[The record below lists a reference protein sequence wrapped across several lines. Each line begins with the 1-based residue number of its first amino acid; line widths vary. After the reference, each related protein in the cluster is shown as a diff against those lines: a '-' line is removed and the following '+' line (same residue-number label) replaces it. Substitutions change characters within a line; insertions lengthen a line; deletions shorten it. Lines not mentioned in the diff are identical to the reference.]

1 MYTSGETLLRNFPVQ
16 ATIQV
21 IDEYDD
27 SDDDDDDEEVEEE
40 CGEQESTKKCKQ

>member
-1 MYTSGETLLRNFPVQ
+1 MYASGETLLRNFPVQ

-21 IDEYDD
+21 IDDYDD

-40 CGEQESTKKCKQ
+40 CGEQETTKKCKQ

>member
-1 MYTSGETLLRNFPVQ
+1 MFASGETLLRNFPVQ

-21 IDEYDD
+21 IDDYDD

-40 CGEQESTKKCKQ
+40 CGEQETTKKCKQ